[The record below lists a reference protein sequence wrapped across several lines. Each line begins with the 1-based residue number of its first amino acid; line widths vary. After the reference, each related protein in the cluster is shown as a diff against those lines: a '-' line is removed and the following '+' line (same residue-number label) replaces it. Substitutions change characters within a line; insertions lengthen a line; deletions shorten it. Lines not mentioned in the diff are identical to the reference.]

1 MKNIVI
7 IGSSSP
13 LGQNLIEYIDQL
25 KTKYN
30 IYLYSRGNKN
40 FDFKKTVFKNINKID
55 HLFYFASKTPELKKG
70 PTILADNLNGT
81 YNLLNSLKK

>member
-25 KTKYN
+25 KLN
-30 IYLYSRGNKN
+30 IIFIFIREVIKN
-40 FDFKKTVFKNINKID
+40 FDFKKQF
-55 HLFYFASKTPELKKG
+55 
-70 PTILADNLNGT
+70 
-81 YNLLNSLKK
+81 